1 MPKIVF
7 SEGERDVC
15 FVRKFFDRYHDNP
28 RIDDLVIGNVT
39 KDEIRSRES
48 NKIRQFL
55 GGWNDHN
62 LLVKSENGK
71 PNLKAGFSSVIR
83 RLANEPVEKYVLVD
97 LDSRDVDDFVGDI
110 RERVY
115 DRHRGAGLRIGETDH
130 IGRCR
135 EMIVKQVELR
145 NEKGGDPRTDF
156 TVLAFREKP
165 ESVAGIITKDDSPER
180 EAEKLLS
187 VIDGEPLDR
196 LLQQTLL

>member
-28 RIDDLVIGNVT
+28 RIDDLVIENVT

-71 PNLKAGFSSVIR
+71 PNLKDGFSSVIR

-110 RERVY
+110 RERVH

-135 EMIVKQVELR
+135 EMVVTQVELR
-145 NEKGGDPRTDF
+145 NEKGSDPRTDF

-165 ESVAGIITKDDSPER
+165 EAVADAITKDDSPER

-187 VIDGEPLDR
+187 VMDGGPLDR
-196 LLQQTLL
+196 